1 MYLEEEGTETNWV
14 NRDFC
19 GGSVLRHG
27 EGVAV
32 AQGHSDI
39 LWLCR
44 LRTETPPRLCPSDL
58 SGVADSPPSSPSKR
72 VPTRGDIVYMQPAGL
87 GDLPKPP

>member
-1 MYLEEEGTETNWV
+1 MERGWQWPRVTQT
-14 NRDFC
+14 FC
-19 GGSVLRHG
+19 GCAGSGLRPHLG
-27 EGVAV
+27 SAP
-32 AQGHSDI
+32 QI
-39 LWLCR
+39 
-44 LRTETPPRLCPSDL
+44 CPSDL